1 MKILEISSYNV
12 GDEITDLRG
21 WVDTVRHHGGLL
33 FFDLRDY
40 NSTVQIVTDKPD
52 DFLNHQ
58 VFNSKLGNNYK
69 EITLQPKL
77 L

>member
-40 NSTVQIVTDKPD
+40 NSTIQIVTDKPD
-52 DFLNHQ
+52 DFLN
-58 VFNSKLGNNYK
+58 VKNEFYLS
-69 EITLQPKL
+69 ITGISM
-77 L
+77 